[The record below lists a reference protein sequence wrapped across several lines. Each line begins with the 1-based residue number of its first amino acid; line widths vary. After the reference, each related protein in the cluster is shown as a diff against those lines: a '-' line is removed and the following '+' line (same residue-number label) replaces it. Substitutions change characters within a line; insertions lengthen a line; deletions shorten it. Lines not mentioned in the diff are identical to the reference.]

1 MGVGR
6 RAGVS
11 TSARQGHIDPA
22 TEEQAYRGRLRIAES
37 TQVASNPI
45 DPVLDLQGDA
55 ETVWRHIEDD
65 DVGRLDLSNMVPS
78 RERLEARCLCIAAQ
92 MSNVVL
98 SFAFGLALAGNYLRE
113 VLQKRHTS
121 CCRTRL
127 TGR

>member
-11 TSARQGHIDPA
+11 TSARQGHIDPP

-37 TQVASNPI
+37 TPVASNSI

-55 ETVWRHIEDD
+55 ETVWRDTEDD

-78 RERLEARCLCIAAQ
+78 RERLEARCLCIVAQ

-98 SFAFGLALAGNYLRE
+98 SFAFGLALAGNHLRE
-113 VLQKRHTS
+113 VLQKRHTP

>member
-6 RAGVS
+6 HAGVS
-11 TSARQGHIDPA
+11 TSAGQGHIDPP
-22 TEEQAYRGRLRIAES
+22 TLEQAYRGRLRIAEV
-37 TQVASNPI
+37 TPVASNSI

-55 ETVWRHIEDD
+55 ETVWRDIEDD
-65 DVGRLDLSNMVPS
+65 DVGRLDLNNMAPS

-98 SFAFGLALAGNYLRE
+98 SFAFGLAVAGNHLRE
-113 VLQKRHTS
+113 VLQKRHTPF
-121 CCRTRL
+121 CRTRL